1 MELPMASNIPHI
13 HSEDDISNLV
23 KLDLTF
29 ASQNLNRFCK
39 YLKEFDHPYPC
50 KQIAEAQEN
59 LKMCFH
65 ILVENYLNYFYV
77 FALVVILVMIAN
89 WQNSLP

>member
-1 MELPMASNIPHI
+1 MASTVPDI
-13 HSEDDISNLV
+13 HSEDDIEKLT
-23 KLDLTF
+23 KLDMKF

-39 YLKEFDHPYPC
+39 YLKEFDNYYPC

-65 ILVENYLNYFYV
+65 ILVENYSFKAKTEK
-77 FALVVILVMIAN
+77 FEF
-89 WQNSLP
+89 